1 MLLSIQADINC
12 GNDRIDRF
20 LKNAFQDKNKTLSRS
35 RIKTLILDRRLTEN
49 GNILVDP
56 SASVKTGATY
66 VLTVPPAINAI
77 PKAEKL
83 PLDILYEDKH
93 LLVINKPVGLVVH
106 PAPGSMTGTLVNA
119 LIHHCGES
127 LTGIGGVL
135 RPGIVH
141 RLDKDTSGV
150 MIAAKTGEAHA
161 NLTKMFASHDID
173 RRYHALLWG
182 IKTNKS
188 GTINAPI
195 GRSTFNRK
203 KQAVT
208 NKGRQAITHWKE
220 LQSFPPFATLI
231 ECSLETGRTHQIRVH
246 MAHVGNSIIGDK
258 LYGRFPRSREM
269 PDAKSRNS
277 LEQLK
282 LFNRQALHAAYLG
295 FSHPITG
302 KILNFN
308 IPLPEDMQNLVHIL
322 KAAISERIDG
332 VK

>member
-12 GNDRIDRF
+12 SNDRIDRF

-35 RIKTLILDRRLTEN
+35 RIKTLILDKRLTEN

-119 LIHHCGES
+119 LIHHCGRES
-127 LTGIGGVL
+127 PHGIGGVL

-182 IKTNKS
+182 INTNKS

-195 GRSTFNRK
+195 GRSNINRK
-203 KQAVT
+203 KTSGDYQGT
-208 NKGRQAITHWKE
+208 RSNYTLEGTTK
-220 LQSFPPFATLI
+220 SFPPLCHPDRMLI
-231 ECSLETGRTHQIRVH
+231 RNWRTHQIRVH

-258 LYGRFPRSREM
+258 LYGRFPRHRQM

-282 LFNRQALHAAYLG
+282 SFLIGRLYTPH
-295 FSHPITG
+295 
-302 KILNFN
+302 ILVFP
-308 IPLPEDMQNLVHIL
+308 IPLQ
-322 KAAISERIDG
+322 ARF
-332 VK
+332 